1 MALTCP
7 PAPPLCSFKLTEAMV
22 HLSLRRFNAAM
33 IVARSLEFD
42 TAAVHKLMRWV
53 AKESPVTLQCHT
65 SNHELYYLLPVGG
78 VLVALAG
85 AVIRHAV
92 ISASERTSKMF

>member
-1 MALTCP
+1 MLH
-7 PAPPLCSFKLTEAMV
+7 V
-22 HLSLRRFNAAM
+22 SLRRFNAAM

-53 AKESPVTLQCHT
+53 AKESPVALQCHST
-65 SNHELYYLLPVGG
+65 NHDLYYLLPVGG

-85 AVIRHAV
+85 VVIRHV
-92 ISASERTSKMF
+92 VTSAAERNSKMF